1 MSTNTKFSATNAN
14 AAANEQAIKQRT
26 DLINAVKEKLG
37 IKGFNGVVTIKDN
50 DTSVITIN
58 GQIFKINIAG
68 TKTRKISFIKEEMYY
83 VYIDNI
89 DISDNYKINFDNL
102 SVNDVTDGIK
112 WSIENGGDSG
122 SGYGWGMRGG
132 KKVKD
137 KRSYESRP
145 MKDLQALAKT
155 KKIAYSGLKKA
166 ELITKL
172 RGKK

>member
-1 MSTNTKFSATNAN
+1 M
-14 AAANEQAIKQRT
+14 
-26 DLINAVKEKLG
+26 
-37 IKGFNGVVTIKDN
+37 
-50 DTSVITIN
+50 
-58 GQIFKINIAG
+58 
-68 TKTRKISFIKEEMYY
+68 

-89 DISDNYKINFDNL
+89 KISPEYVINFDDL
-102 SVNDVTDGIK
+102 SVNRVTDGIK
-112 WSIENGGDSG
+112 WSIEDGVDSG
-122 SGYGWGMRGG
+122 SGYGWGRGGG